1 MATKTV
7 KARLLLK
14 TQTAAEWAAENP
26 VLLKGEAGIESDT
39 RHWKTGDGTTAWND
53 LPYRSEGLEVGIAA
67 PSAVD
72 GIPGTFYYDQSAG
85 RLYILLK
92 KTAGNAWEQVALAS
106 DLADLGAGDML
117 ASIYAKAAGA
127 GPSTGKVDHALQ
139 ADKLAAARTI
149 SATGDVSGDFS
160 FNGSADVETTLT
172 LASILAAQSD
182 VQLPKIS
189 VDAKGRI
196 TSISAMAPADVRTLL
211 ELGTAAQK
219 NAGNAAGNVPLIG
232 SDGKL
237 DTAIMPQLAIT
248 DVFDAASK
256 SAMLALKAQ
265 QGDVCRRTDEG
276 KTYILAGT
284 DPKVEANWKLFLMPE
299 CDVVSVNGKTGIVVL
314 STDDIAEGG
323 TNLYWTQ
330 ERFNTAFGTAFAAK
344 STTDL
349 KEGDNLYYT
358 DARATAAAEAY
369 LTDEENIFI
378 LDGNA

>member
-14 TQTAAEWAAENP
+14 TQTAAEWAEQNP

-53 LPYRSEGLEVGIAA
+53 LPYRSEGLEVGTAA
-67 PSAVD
+67 PTIVD

>member
-14 TQTAAEWAAENP
+14 TLTAAEWAEQNP

-53 LPYRSEGLEVGIAA
+53 LTYRSEGLEVGTAA
-67 PSAVD
+67 PTATN
-72 GIPGTFYYDQSAG
+72 GIPGTFYYDQTAG
-85 RLYILLK
+85 KLYILLK
-92 KTAGNAWEQVALAS
+92 KKAGNAWEQVALAS
-106 DLADLGAGDML
+106 DLAALGAGDML
-117 ASIYAKAAGA
+117 ASIYAKAVGA

-139 ADKLAAARTI
+139 ADKLAAQRTL
-149 SATGDVSGDFS
+149 AVTGDATASETFD
-160 FNGSADVETTLT
+160 GSADLSLALT
-172 LASILAAQSD
+172 LASILTAQAD
-182 VQLPKIS
+182 VKLPQIS

-196 TSISAMAPADVRTLL
+196 TKISAMAPADARTLL

-219 NAGNAAGNVPLIG
+219 NAGTAAGNVPLIG
-232 SDGKL
+232 ADGKL
-237 DTAIMPQLAIT
+237 DTAIMPQLTIT
-248 DVFDAASK
+248 DIFDAASK
-256 SAMLALKAQ
+256 AEMLALNAQ
-265 QGDVCRRTDEG
+265 QGDVCRRTDES

-284 DPKVEANWKLFLMPE
+284 DPTVEANWKLWLLPE
-299 CDVVSVNGKTGIVVL
+299 CDVVSVNGKTGVVVL
-314 STDDIAEGG
+314 SSDDIAEGG

-330 ERFNTAFGTAFAAK
+330 ERFNTAFAAK

-358 DARATAAAEAY
+358 DARAKAAAEAY
-369 LTDEENIFI
+369 LTDEENVFI